1 MAHGD
6 VYKWFE
12 LYFPQ
17 YAGENIEIW
26 FPNDRNSIRVRQTNK
41 QEFIF
46 TYNGKDDWRFET
58 IKSFIKGRK
67 GEKVMK

>member
-17 YAGENIEIW
+17 YAGEK
-26 FPNDRNSIRVRQTNK
+26 TNK
-41 QEFIF
+41 QEFVF
-46 TYNGKDDWRFET
+46 TCNGKDDWRFET
-58 IKSFIKGRK
+58 VKSFINGGK
-67 GEKVMK
+67 EKR

>member
-12 LYFPQ
+12 LYFPH
-17 YAGENIEIW
+17 YAGGNAEMW
-26 FPNDRNSIRVRQTNK
+26 FPNGKNSIRVRQTNG

-46 TYNGKDDWRFET
+46 TYNGKNDWRFET
-58 IKSFIKGRK
+58 VKSFIKGRK